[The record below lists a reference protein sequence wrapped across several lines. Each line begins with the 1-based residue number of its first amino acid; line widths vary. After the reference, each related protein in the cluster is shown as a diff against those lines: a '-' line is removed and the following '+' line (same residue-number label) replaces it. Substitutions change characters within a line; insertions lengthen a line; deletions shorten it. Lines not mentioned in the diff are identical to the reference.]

1 MPIQKYQVNQN
12 VDISAVYDNVAIISV
27 TGSLE
32 EINISITGD
41 NVMVA
46 RCVTHLKEL
55 LDKLTPKNKSGKN
68 VGRC

>member
-1 MPIQKYQVNQN
+1 MPVQKYQVNQN

-41 NVMVA
+41 SATVS

-55 LDKLTPKNKSGKN
+55 LDKLTQKNKSGKN